1 MFRLFLVEIRFNN
14 SIILAEQIKCLIINT
29 ASPQLVKAFRLR
41 SRQTLTC
48 SAAERYTVNRA
59 LGKLSDSNSFQ
70 RRSC

>member
-1 MFRLFLVEIRFNN
+1 MFRLFLVGIRFNK
-14 SIILAEQIKCLIINT
+14 SIIVGELINCLIVNT

-41 SRQTLTC
+41 SHQTLRC